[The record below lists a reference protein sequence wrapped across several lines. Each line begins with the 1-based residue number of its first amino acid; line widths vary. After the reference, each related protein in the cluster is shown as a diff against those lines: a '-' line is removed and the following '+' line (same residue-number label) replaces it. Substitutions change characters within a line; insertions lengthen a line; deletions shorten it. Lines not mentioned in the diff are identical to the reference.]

1 MGKNK
6 NAKVKNT
13 RKQFKIMNFSIL
25 DIAVF
30 VAYCALVI
38 GVGLWV
44 SRRKEGESETSEDY
58 FLANKSLT
66 WWAIGSSLVASNIS
80 AEQFIGM
87 SGSGYALGLAIASYE
102 WMAALTLLVVAKFF
116 LPIFLEKGI
125 YTMPHFLEVRYDKR
139 VRTSMAI
146 FWFLLYVFV
155 NLTSVLYLGSLAL
168 NKIMGV
174 DLFYAVIGLAIFS
187 GVYSIYGG
195 LKAVA
200 WTDVIQVVFL
210 IGGGL
215 VTTYLALDAVSAGE
229 GMWEGLRLLVEKAPE
244 RFSMIIEKG
253 EILIDEGN
261 GKYKDAYMDLPS
273 ISVLLGGM
281 WIANLSYWGCN
292 QYITQRALAAKN
304 IDEAQKGLAFAGY
317 LKMILPLIVVI
328 PGIAAFVLKADISK
342 ADEAY
347 PWLLNNFVGTGLKGL
362 SFAALIAAV
371 VSSLSS
377 MVNSASTIF
386 TMDLYKPLLFP
397 ESSEKQLVKIGRM
410 VSIIVLVVSTIIA
423 PSLTSLNQAFQF
435 IQEFT
440 GLISPGIVVLFLFG
454 LFWKKSTANAALLV
468 AVLSIPL
475 SFLLKFLLP
484 EMPFI
489 DRMGLVFLILSV
501 LLIVVS
507 LIESK
512 GKDHPRAI
520 DLSFKLFHTTWVFNG
535 LAFGIMLLLVL
546 LYGWFW

>member
-1 MGKNK
+1 
-6 NAKVKNT
+6 
-13 RKQFKIMNFSIL
+13 MNFSIL
-25 DIAVF
+25 DIIVF

-44 SRRKEGESETSEDY
+44 SRRKAGESETSEDY

-102 WMAALTLLVVAKFF
+102 WMAAITLLVVAKFF

-168 NKIMGV
+168 EKIVGV
-174 DLFYAVIGLAIFS
+174 DLLYGIIGLAIFS

-261 GKYKDAYMDLPS
+261 GKYRDAYMDLPS
-273 ISVLLGGM
+273 ISVLVGGM

-317 LKMILPLIVVI
+317 LKMLLPLIVVI

-386 TMDLYKPLLFP
+386 TMDLYKPLLNP
-397 ESSEKQLVKIGRM
+397 KSSEKQLVMIGRV
-410 VSIIVLVVSTIIA
+410 VSVIVLLVSTIIA
-423 PSLTSLNQAFQF
+423 PSLKSLNQAFQF

-489 DRMGLVFLILSV
+489 DRMGIVFLVLS
-501 LLIVVS
+501 LLMIIVS

-512 GKDHPRAI
+512 GKDHPRAV
-520 DLSFKLFHTTWVFNG
+520 DLSFKLFQTTWVFNG
-535 LAFGIMLLLVL
+535 LAFGIIVLLVI